1 MTIFLTKPTN
11 KQTTKKSTLSLSSL
25 FLLRYNVCRWGKKEE
40 EKEEEKKQKQEIHW
54 PNGEVLYSDSL
65 LMQRIL
71 VASTQTQCAF
81 KSRQVMHG
89 ILLIRGIMD

>member
-1 MTIFLTKPTN
+1 MQKER
-11 KQTTKKSTLSLSSL
+11 KK
-25 FLLRYNVCRWGKKEE
+25 RRRKKKEE
-40 EKEEEKKQKQEIHW
+40 EKQKQEIHW

-71 VASTQTQCAF
+71 VGSTQTQCAF

-89 ILLIRGIMD
+89 ILLIREYRVLKNTAPKWNN